1 MNKVELARVIDEASF
16 CVEIQMEEPVNI
28 RQMTRDVARLV
39 KFLDDFCSYPTL
51 SELAEGRVI
60 EGHVLK
66 RAYRQK
72 FNRGES
78 DALRE
83 IIGARIEK
91 DVQKLKAYTKLHSRG

>member
-1 MNKVELARVIDEASF
+1 MNKVELDRVIDEARF
-16 CVEIQMEEPVNI
+16 CVEDQMEEPVNI

-51 SELAEGRVI
+51 SELGSRVML
-60 EGHVLK
+60 G

-72 FNRGES
+72 FNRGDS
-78 DALRE
+78 DTLRE

-91 DVQKLKAYTKLHSRG
+91 DVQKLKAYTKLHSR

>member
-1 MNKVELARVIDEASF
+1 MNKVELDRVIDEARF
-16 CVEIQMEEPVNI
+16 CVEDQMEEPVNI

-60 EGHVLK
+60 EGHALG

>member
-1 MNKVELARVIDEASF
+1 MNKVELDRVIDEARF
-16 CVEIQMEEPVNI
+16 CVEVQMEEPVNI
-28 RQMTRDVARLV
+28 RQMTGDVARLV

-51 SELAEGRVI
+51 SDLREHEHALG
-60 EGHVLK
+60 

-91 DVQKLKAYTKLHSRG
+91 DVQKLKAYTKLHSR

>member
-1 MNKVELARVIDEASF
+1 MNKVELDRVIDEARF
-16 CVEIQMEEPVNI
+16 CVEIQMDEPVNI

-39 KFLDDFCSYPTL
+39 KFLDDFCSYPSL
-51 SELAEGRVI
+51 DDLRERK
-60 EGHVLK
+60 HVLG

-72 FNRGES
+72 FNRGDS

>member
-1 MNKVELARVIDEASF
+1 MNKVELDRVIDEARF
-16 CVEIQMEEPVNI
+16 CVEDQMEEPVNI

-39 KFLDDFCSYPTL
+39 KFLDDFCSYPTPNEPWL
-51 SELAEGRVI
+51 ECRVK
-60 EGHVLK
+60 G